1 LRFFIDNA
9 LPPRLAGLLLAEGHD
24 AVHVLAYG
32 MEAASGEEILA
43 GALREDR
50 IVVSADTDFGAIL
63 AAQELERAQAAV
75 FGLSAATA
83 SVHTRLTSG
92 AQLTRHGSTVH
103 SRECLHQRAFVRQAI
118 EGGRLLREEDAVKE
132 GLSLWEERE
141 RRRPEILAAVDGAEA
156 SLARGEGRI
165 ITQESVHELA
175 ADVKRRGRARLA
187 AEQPTP
193 R

>member
-1 LRFFIDNA
+1 
-9 LPPRLAGLLLAEGHD
+9 
-24 AVHVLAYG
+24 

-141 RRRPEILAAVDGAEA
+141 RRRPEILAAVDITDRFLLLA
-156 SLARGEGRI
+156 SRPNI
-165 ITQESVHELA
+165 
-175 ADVKRRGRARLA
+175 GRARDEDLR
-187 AEQPTP
+187 PSP
-193 R
+193 RSFPVGEYVRAKTC